1 MFTMRFYVRKIL
13 TFHFGFEDNEDK
25 NVSKTSMTKVT
36 KRFRSTMMKRQE
48 CILLPF
54 VPPLGAEKS
63 VLGNSREESHPKGS
77 KKSMEGRREKER
89 RIEKKEEGSGWKR
102 GKVERE
108 EKGGYM

>member
-1 MFTMRFYVRKIL
+1 
-13 TFHFGFEDNEDK
+13 
-25 NVSKTSMTKVT
+25 MTKVT

-77 KKSMEGRREKER
+77 EKSMEGRREK
-89 RIEKKEEGSGWKR
+89 KEEGSGWEK

-108 EKGGYM
+108 GRKEKGGYM